1 MPRRGGLD
9 EETRRVSTRMTNGR
23 KTRKVENEAGL
34 DAATLQW
41 KKDYAVFL
49 KASDHSYRYMS
60 DVLGVTARMVRG
72 WFEDDE
78 MKNRV
83 VAVQNDMIDGAMAL
97 LKRYSIEAV
106 ELLMTIARNAN
117 SGGDYSEAIK
127 AVEGVLDRGGLSR
140 VNKSESKL
148 TKEERHTHD
157 TAEGFFDRFESLPH
171 DTQVKIA
178 ELMDQ
183 VEQLVDSA
191 KGTE

>member
-1 MPRRGGLD
+1 MPRRGGLS
-9 EETRRVSTRMTNGR
+9 EETKRVTTVTKGR
-23 KTRKVENEAGL
+23 KTRKVEDENDL

-49 KASDHSYRYMS
+49 KAGDHSYRYMS
-60 DVLGVTARMVRG
+60 DVLGVTTRMVRG

-83 VAVQNDMIDGAMAL
+83 VEVQNDMIDGAVKL

-117 SGGDYSEAIK
+117 SRGDYSEAIK
-127 AVEGVLDRGGLSR
+127 AVEGVLDRAGLAK

-148 TKEERHTHD
+148 TKEERVTHD
-157 TAEGFFDRFESLPH
+157 TAEGFFDKFESLPVE
-171 DTQVKIA
+171 TQKQIA
-178 ELMDQ
+178 DLMGRVEELVQ
-183 VEQLVDSA
+183 EA
-191 KGTE
+191 RGAE